1 MDESALEQ
9 KEGKPVTREDFEG
22 RVLDAREKLYRV
34 ARSYLQGEQ
43 DCLDAVS
50 EAVLRAWQK
59 RSTLRREEYF
69 DTWLMR
75 ILMRECVNI
84 QRRQKRVVPV
94 ESVPEMPASD
104 GSAAALRDALATLP
118 RGELDY
124 DIGTD
129 VRMNSVEA
137 EPRYVEEELDVTQG
151 KLVMGWRLGEC
162 MDEPDYPSL
171 YVFNS
176 VFGAGATSKL
186 FVNVREKLSL
196 CYYASSMLDLHK
208 GLMLV
213 ASGIEFENF
222 AAARDEIFAQLDAI
236 KRGDITDEELEAA
249 RSCVASDLRSLTD
262 SQGELEGFYLSLA
275 LDGLD
280 CSPLELAELCEEVTK
295 QDVIDVANSVECDMI
310 YFLKGSGS
318 DEDEDED
325 DDAEA

>member
-1 MDESALEQ
+1 MCCY
-9 KEGKPVTREDFEG
+9 EDFAVG
-22 RVLDAREKLYRV
+22 RFGSLDDMRSVNYKKLTKQYRALLQTAPIEIFYCGKASEKQLV
-34 ARSYLQGEQ
+34 
-43 DCLDAVS
+43 
-50 EAVLRAWQK
+50 
-59 RSTLRREEYF
+59 
-69 DTWLMR
+69 
-75 ILMRECVNI
+75 
-84 QRRQKRVVPV
+84 
-94 ESVPEMPASD
+94 
-104 GSAAALRDALATLP
+104 AALRDALATLP